1 MWLTVGDRLSASADW
16 GGFTPSEASVPAIVK
31 TILQPEPAA
40 SPGKECKALQVVYK
54 GMAACKTFQKTL
66 QQFRGEEMKS

>member
-31 TILQPEPAA
+31 TSLQPKPTRSYWQEKKSSLWCTQRPP
-40 SPGKECKALQVVYK
+40 SGT
-54 GMAACKTFQKTL
+54 CKTPQTMFSNLEEQK
-66 QQFRGEEMKS
+66 